1 MKKLSGSTSR
11 FLIITTILFGILFIS
26 DSCNK
31 SSYNNMTG
39 MNGGNGGTG
48 GGGSGTPGLNQ
59 VFIQNMSFNP
69 STIMVSTN
77 TTITWTNKDAID
89 HTVTSDT
96 GLFDSGN
103 IGANGTYSYTFVTAG
118 TYYYHCKI
126 HPGMTASVSVS
137 VPAAPPTNPGY

>member
-1 MKKLSGSTSR
+1 MKKLSGSTGR
-11 FLIITTILFGILFIS
+11 FLIITTFLFAILLIS

-31 SSYNNMTG
+31 SSYNSMTG
-39 MNGGNGGTG
+39 MTGGTYGTG

-69 STIMVSTN
+69 STIMVSTG

-96 GLFDSGN
+96 GLFTSAY
-103 IGANGTYSYTFVTAG
+103 IGPNGTYSYTFMTAG
-118 TYYYHCKI
+118 TYSYHCQI
-126 HPGMTASVSVS
+126 HSGMTASVSVS
-137 VPAAPPTNPGY
+137 VPAAPPTNSGY